1 MIRAVLWDIDGTLL
15 ESEPAHWRA
24 VVAVSRRHGAE
35 IADEDLVQYVG
46 LSMAACFRRL
56 ADRHP
61 MPVDYDAWLEAVTD
75 HYVERV
81 DAVEPRAE
89 ALEHADLFAARGL
102 AQACVSN
109 SGRRVVEA
117 NLARMARPAFRFG
130 ISRDDVVNPKPHP
143 EPYLAAA
150 ARLGVEPAA
159 CLAVEDSPVGAAAAV
174 AAGMRVV
181 AWPQWEE
188 LRFDGVAVRTAR
200 LADVDWDALLA

>member
-24 VVAVSRRHGAE
+24 VVAVSRAHGAD
-35 IADEDLVQYVG
+35 IRDEELVGYVG
-46 LSMAACFRRL
+46 LSMNACFRKL
-56 ADRHP
+56 AARHP
-61 MPVDYDAWLEAVTD
+61 MPVDYDAWLDAVTD

-81 DAVEPRAE
+81 AAVEPRAE

-102 AQACVSN
+102 LQACVSN

-117 NLARMARPAFRFG
+117 NLARMARPALAFG
-130 ISRDDVVNPKPHP
+130 ISRDDVASPKPHP

-150 ARLGVEPAA
+150 ARLGVDPAA
-159 CLAVEDSPVGAAAAV
+159 CLVVEDSPVGAAAGV

-181 AWPQWEE
+181 AWPQYEE
-188 LRFDGVAVRTAR
+188 LTFDGVAVRAAR
-200 LADVDWDALLA
+200 LGDLDWDALLA